1 MKLFINYSSLCIL
14 ITHISLFSFNKTST
28 VHFDMGKKELM
39 EYYWGGIDF
48 KSHFHHLNL
57 T

>member
-1 MKLFINYSSLCIL
+1 MKLFINYSSLHIL
-14 ITHISLFSFNKTST
+14 ITYISLFSCNKSPTL
-28 VHFDMGKKELM
+28 HFDKGKKELM
-39 EYYWGGIDF
+39 EYYSGGIDF